1 MILLKQTDYAYSSA
15 YIRALE
21 NKLLSKTDIEALVL
35 ASDFMGASRVLRD
48 KGYSDREITP
58 ENIDEVLKENLENA
72 RAEAI
77 WASPKDNALNIFL
90 YKNDFHNLKAILKNI
105 SSGNKNPER
114 FLLTP
119 TTVDSGLITE
129 AVANVDFS
137 SLPEHLKEV
146 GETAFDILNRLNDGA
161 LADSLIDKACMDY
174 MLKEAE
180 KTKNEFL
187 IGLIRLENTMSDI
200 KIAERSAKMMKD
212 RSFLESALSEKSDI
226 DRDGLILASISN
238 SVSEFLEKT
247 GKKEASA
254 SLAEGLREFEKFSDN
269 TINEYINK
277 AKLITF
283 GVEPVIAYIHRKQ
296 QETGIIRVILSA
308 KQNGI
313 SEEELR
319 TRLRNI

>member
-21 NKLLSKTDIEALVL
+21 NKLLSKTDIEALIL
-35 ASDFMGASRVLRD
+35 ASDFGTASRILRD
-48 KGYSDREITP
+48 KGYSDKEITSQ
-58 ENIDEVLKENLENA
+58 NLDDILNENLKKA

-77 WASPKDNALNIFL
+77 WASPKDNILNIFL
-90 YKNDFHNLKAILKNI
+90 YKNDFHNLKAVLKSI
-105 SSGNKNPER
+105 SSGNKNLKR

-119 TTVDSGLITE
+119 TTIDVEKITE
-129 AVANVDFS
+129 AIANLDFS
-137 SLPEHLKEV
+137 GLPEHIKEV
-146 GETAFDILNRLNDGA
+146 AETAFDILNRLNDGA

-174 MLKEAE
+174 MLKEAQ

-187 IGLIRLENTMSDI
+187 IGLIRLENTMSDL

-212 RSFLESALSEKSDI
+212 REFLENALSQKSDI
-226 DRDGLILASISN
+226 DRDGLILAAVSDA
-238 SVSEFLEKT
+238 VSEFLEKG
-247 GKKEASA
+247 GKKEASEA
-254 SLAEGLREFEKFSDN
+254 LKSGLSEFEKFADN
-269 TINEYINK
+269 SINEYIEK

-296 QETGIIRVILSA
+296 QEAGIIRVILNA

-313 SEEELR
+313 NEEEIR
-319 TRLRNI
+319 ARLRDI

>member
-1 MILLKQTDYAYSSA
+1 MKQTDYAYSSA

-35 ASDFMGASRVLRD
+35 ASDFDTASRVLRD

-58 ENIDEVLKENLENA
+58 ENLDEVLKNNLESA
-72 RAEAI
+72 RGEAI
-77 WASPKDNALNIFL
+77 WASPKDNALDIFL
-90 YKNDFHNLKAILKNI
+90 YKNDFHNLKAVLKNI

-129 AVANVDFS
+129 AVANADFS
-137 SLPEHLKEV
+137 RLPEHLKEV
-146 GETAFDILNRLNDGA
+146 GERAFDILNRKNDGA

-200 KIAERSAKMMKD
+200 KIAERSAKMAKD
-212 RSFLESALSEKSDI
+212 RSFLENALSDKSDI
-226 DRDGLILASISN
+226 DREGLILASISD
-238 SVSEFLEKT
+238 SVSEFLEKI
-247 GKKEASA
+247 GKKEAS
-254 SLAEGLREFEKFSDN
+254 LALSAGLREFEKFSDN
-269 TINEYINK
+269 SINEYINK
-277 AKLITF
+277 AKLVTF
-283 GVEPVIAYIHRKQ
+283 GIEPVIAYIHRKK
-296 QETGIIRVILSA
+296 QEAGLIRVILSA

-313 SEEELR
+313 SEEEIR
-319 TRLRNI
+319 ARLRDI